1 MKLYRCL
8 YSILSKCQFFCGVI
22 WILTNS
28 FMCRKRVQVD
38 EQIWT
43 FLKAKDKRAASHCTK
58 TKHQV
63 WSYSIYFYNVWRVGS
78 CDVKKK
84 NKKEKKSRETKQSHV
99 AIFLLLCETADKIQ
113 WWWWWC
119 TVSCPASVCL
129 RDRKRIQS
137 KLVSLMR
144 HQGERHVPALKSNFF
159 LCDVCDFIKLA
170 YFTQCLQRCTLW

>member
-84 NKKEKKSRETKQSHV
+84 KKKKKKAEKQNRVMLPFFSCSVRPRTKSSDDDDDAQSRVQPQSVSGTERESSPSWYHSCVIKANGMCLHWSL
-99 AIFLLLCETADKIQ
+99 IF
-113 WWWWWC
+113 
-119 TVSCPASVCL
+119 
-129 RDRKRIQS
+129 
-137 KLVSLMR
+137 
-144 HQGERHVPALKSNFF
+144 FF
-159 LCDVCDFIKLA
+159 VT
-170 YFTQCLQRCTLW
+170 YVTL

>member
-1 MKLYRCL
+1 MNPLSPTHLKEKYSVVSMKLYRCL

-84 NKKEKKSRETKQSHV
+84 NEKKEKKKQRNKT
-99 AIFLLLCETADKIQ
+99 E
-113 WWWWWC
+113 
-119 TVSCPASVCL
+119 SCCHFSLAL
-129 RDRKRIQS
+129 WDRGQNPVMMMMMHS
-137 KLVSLMR
+137 LVSSLSLSPGQKENPVQVGITHASSR
-144 HQGERHVPALKSNFF
+144 RTACACIEV
-159 LCDVCDFIKLA
+159 
-170 YFTQCLQRCTLW
+170 